1 MRLSGMQFSSF
12 IVIKIS
18 HDYNVAHVELI
29 YSYQTLANSTRFDL
43 KHSIF

>member
-1 MRLSGMQFSSF
+1 MRLSRMQFSSF

-29 YSYQTLANSTRFDL
+29 YSCPAFARSLERARVR
-43 KHSIF
+43 